1 MIVNP
6 PTFIFVIEKIAKQ
19 YLSHTLS
26 IEVDEVGET
35 VAASSTDK
43 SINTSTSEEQ
53 QFLEEVL
60 PKFIQ
65 WIDYIESNILDGHF
79 EVGDK
84 LPSERELSQML
95 SVSRNSVREGIR
107 ILEVIGVISSQH
119 GIGNYIADHFDKTLV
134 QVMTMMYALEKMTY
148 NEIREF
154 LYAVEFQAVVL
165 AMDNISHE
173 QIEKL
178 KANLEMLENSADEE
192 EQVMSDKMIHYT
204 IVEASGNR
212 LVMANYLALA
222 KIMDNFIRETRS
234 KIMTNE
240 RKSMTFQGIHR
251 HLVEAICN
259 RDLELGKRALD
270 EHFVYIC
277 KNMDT

>member
-1 MIVNP
+1 M
-6 PTFIFVIEKIAKQ
+6 EKVYEKAYEK
-19 YLSHTLS
+19 
-26 IEVDEVGET
+26 V
-35 VAASSTDK
+35 
-43 SINTSTSEEQ
+43 
-53 QFLEEVL
+53 
-60 PKFIQ
+60 
-65 WIDYIESNILDGHF
+65 IDYIESNILDGHF

-154 LYAVEFQAVVL
+154 RYAVEFQAVVL
-165 AMDNISHE
+165 AMDNITKD

-178 KANLEMLENSADEE
+178 QKNLDILENSQDEE
-192 EQVMSDKMIHYT
+192 EQVLNDKMIHYT

-212 LVMANYLALA
+212 LVIANYLALA

-234 KIMTNE
+234 KIMTDE
-240 RKSMTFQGIHR
+240 RNSIVFQGIHR
-251 HLVEAICN
+251 RLVEAVCS
-259 RDLELGKRALD
+259 RDLELGKKALD

-277 KNMDT
+277 KNLDT

>member
-1 MIVNP
+1 ME
-6 PTFIFVIEKIAKQ
+6 EKVYEKAYEK
-19 YLSHTLS
+19 
-26 IEVDEVGET
+26 V
-35 VAASSTDK
+35 
-43 SINTSTSEEQ
+43 
-53 QFLEEVL
+53 
-60 PKFIQ
+60 
-65 WIDYIESNILDGHF
+65 IDYIENKILEGSF

-107 ILEVIGVISSQH
+107 ILEIIGVISSQH

-154 LYAVEFQAVVL
+154 RYAVEFQALVL
-165 AMDNISHE
+165 AMDNITDNQQAMLREYLHTLETSDNE
-173 QIEKL
+173 DEK
-178 KANLEMLENSADEE
+178 
-192 EQVMSDKMIHYT
+192 VYSDKMIHYT

-212 LVMANYLALA
+212 LVIANYLALT
-222 KIMDNFIRETRS
+222 KIMDGFIRDMRS
-234 KIMTNE
+234 KIMRSEENPHD
-240 RKSMTFQGIHR
+240 FQETHR
-251 HLVEAICN
+251 HLVEAICEN
-259 RDLELGKRALD
+259 NLELGKSALD

>member
-1 MIVNP
+1 MGLTEYFRERQGKALDKVY
-6 PTFIFVIEKIAKQ
+6 EKAYEK
-19 YLSHTLS
+19 
-26 IEVDEVGET
+26 V
-35 VAASSTDK
+35 
-43 SINTSTSEEQ
+43 
-53 QFLEEVL
+53 
-60 PKFIQ
+60 
-65 WIDYIESNILDGHF
+65 IDYIESNILDGHF

-84 LPSERELSQML
+84 LPSERELSQKL

-154 LYAVEFQAVVL
+154 RYAVEFQAVVL

-178 KANLEMLENSADEE
+178 KANLEVLENSADEE

>member
-1 MIVNP
+1 MP
-6 PTFIFVIEKIAKQ
+6 
-19 YLSHTLS
+19 LRRL
-26 IEVDEVGET
+26 
-35 VAASSTDK
+35 
-43 SINTSTSEEQ
+43 
-53 QFLEEVL
+53 
-60 PKFIQ
+60 
-65 WIDYIESNILDGHF
+65 
-79 EVGDK
+79 
-84 LPSERELSQML
+84 
-95 SVSRNSVREGIR
+95 
-107 ILEVIGVISSQH
+107 
-119 GIGNYIADHFDKTLV
+119 
-134 QVMTMMYALEKMTY
+134 TY

-154 LYAVEFQAVVL
+154 RYAVEFQAVVL

-178 KANLEMLENSADEE
+178 KANLEVLENSADEE

>member
-1 MIVNP
+1 MGLTEYFRERQGKALDKVY
-6 PTFIFVIEKIAKQ
+6 EKAYEK
-19 YLSHTLS
+19 
-26 IEVDEVGET
+26 V
-35 VAASSTDK
+35 
-43 SINTSTSEEQ
+43 
-53 QFLEEVL
+53 
-60 PKFIQ
+60 
-65 WIDYIESNILDGHF
+65 IDYIESNILDGHF

-119 GIGNYIADHFDKTLV
+119 GIGNYIADHFDKTL
-134 QVMTMMYALEKMTY
+134 
-148 NEIREF
+148 
-154 LYAVEFQAVVL
+154 FQAVVL

-178 KANLEMLENSADEE
+178 KANLEVLENSADEE

>member
-1 MIVNP
+1 
-6 PTFIFVIEKIAKQ
+6 
-19 YLSHTLS
+19 
-26 IEVDEVGET
+26 
-35 VAASSTDK
+35 
-43 SINTSTSEEQ
+43 
-53 QFLEEVL
+53 
-60 PKFIQ
+60 
-65 WIDYIESNILDGHF
+65 
-79 EVGDK
+79 
-84 LPSERELSQML
+84 ML

-119 GIGNYIADHFDKTLV
+119 GIGNYIADHFDKPLV

-154 LYAVEFQAVVL
+154 RYAVEFQAVVL

-178 KANLEMLENSADEE
+178 KANLEVLENSADEE

>member
-1 MIVNP
+1 MDKVY
-6 PTFIFVIEKIAKQ
+6 EKAYEK
-19 YLSHTLS
+19 
-26 IEVDEVGET
+26 V
-35 VAASSTDK
+35 
-43 SINTSTSEEQ
+43 
-53 QFLEEVL
+53 
-60 PKFIQ
+60 
-65 WIDYIESNILDGHF
+65 IDYIESHILDGHF

-154 LYAVEFQAVVL
+154 RYAVEFQAVVL
-165 AMDNISHE
+165 AMDNISKE
-173 QIEKL
+173 QVKKL
-178 KANLEMLENSADEE
+178 QENLDILEHSSDEE
-192 EQVMSDKMIHYT
+192 EQVLSDKMIHYT

-212 LVMANYLALA
+212 LVIANYLALT
-222 KIMDNFIRETRS
+222 KIMDSFIRETRS
-234 KIMTNE
+234 KIMRDE
-240 RKSMTFQGIHR
+240 RNSIAFQGIHR
-251 HLVEAICN
+251 HLVEAICDKN
-259 RDLELGKRALD
+259 LEMGKRALD

>member
-1 MIVNP
+1 MGLTEYFRERQGKALDKVY
-6 PTFIFVIEKIAKQ
+6 EKAYEK
-19 YLSHTLS
+19 
-26 IEVDEVGET
+26 V
-35 VAASSTDK
+35 
-43 SINTSTSEEQ
+43 
-53 QFLEEVL
+53 
-60 PKFIQ
+60 
-65 WIDYIESNILDGHF
+65 IDYIESNILDGHF

-107 ILEVIGVISSQH
+107 ILEVIGVISSRH

-154 LYAVEFQAVVL
+154 RYAVEFQAVVL

-178 KANLEMLENSADEE
+178 KANLEVLENSADEE

-212 LVMANYLALA
+212 LVMACLLYTSDAA
-222 KIMDNFIRETRS
+222 D
-234 KIMTNE
+234 
-240 RKSMTFQGIHR
+240 
-251 HLVEAICN
+251 
-259 RDLELGKRALD
+259 EL
-270 EHFVYIC
+270 
-277 KNMDT
+277 

>member
-1 MIVNP
+1 M
-6 PTFIFVIEKIAKQ
+6 EKVYEKAYEK
-19 YLSHTLS
+19 
-26 IEVDEVGET
+26 V
-35 VAASSTDK
+35 
-43 SINTSTSEEQ
+43 
-53 QFLEEVL
+53 
-60 PKFIQ
+60 
-65 WIDYIESNILDGHF
+65 IDYIESNILDGHF

-107 ILEVIGVISSQH
+107 NLEVIGVISSQH

-154 LYAVEFQAVVL
+154 RYAVEFQAVVL

-178 KANLEMLENSADEE
+178 KANLEVLENSADEE

-204 IVEASGNR
+204 IVEATGKP
-212 LVMANYLALA
+212 LDMAKKLA
-222 KIMDNFIRETRS
+222 KPNIKD
-234 KIMTNE
+234 KIIQNTTTNKTPNHPTQQNPHTTKTKPKPTNQKTTQ
-240 RKSMTFQGIHR
+240 R
-251 HLVEAICN
+251 
-259 RDLELGKRALD
+259 
-270 EHFVYIC
+270 
-277 KNMDT
+277 

>member
-1 MIVNP
+1 M
-6 PTFIFVIEKIAKQ
+6 
-19 YLSHTLS
+19 
-26 IEVDEVGET
+26 
-35 VAASSTDK
+35 
-43 SINTSTSEEQ
+43 
-53 QFLEEVL
+53 
-60 PKFIQ
+60 
-65 WIDYIESNILDGHF
+65 
-79 EVGDK
+79 
-84 LPSERELSQML
+84 R
-95 SVSRNSVREGIR
+95 
-107 ILEVIGVISSQH
+107 
-119 GIGNYIADHFDKTLV
+119 
-134 QVMTMMYALEKMTY
+134 
-148 NEIREF
+148 
-154 LYAVEFQAVVL
+154 
-165 AMDNISHE
+165 
-173 QIEKL
+173 
-178 KANLEMLENSADEE
+178 DEE

>member
-1 MIVNP
+1 M
-6 PTFIFVIEKIAKQ
+6 EKVYEKAYEK
-19 YLSHTLS
+19 
-26 IEVDEVGET
+26 V
-35 VAASSTDK
+35 
-43 SINTSTSEEQ
+43 
-53 QFLEEVL
+53 
-60 PKFIQ
+60 
-65 WIDYIESNILDGHF
+65 IDYIESNILDGHF

-154 LYAVEFQAVVL
+154 RYAVEFQAVVL
-165 AMDNISHE
+165 AMDNITKD

-178 KANLEMLENSADEE
+178 QKNLDILENSQDEE
-192 EQVMSDKMIHYT
+192 EQVLNDKMIHYT

-212 LVMANYLALA
+212 LVIANYLALA

-234 KIMTNE
+234 KIMTDE
-240 RKSMTFQGIHR
+240 RNSIAFQGIHR
-251 HLVEAICN
+251 QKGENI
-259 RDLELGKRALD
+259 
-270 EHFVYIC
+270 I
-277 KNMDT
+277 